1 MATEYVPRQKS
12 SVTNVSYSATEE
24 QAKLR
29 ETLPQ
34 TLTNQGAE
42 DQERR
47 DAAHRQITQV
57 TFTAVPRLYNDK
69 HMSRRYKLWIFTASA
84 LLCTQAAA
92 SLVLPESFALVAL
105 TDLIQLLLLL
115 SGTMAL
121 LLVTMASHGR
131 ARMFWAMMTLGL
143 AFWFAYQGLWC
154 YFEVLL
160 RTDVPTPF
168 VGDVVLFLHLVP
180 MTAALAMQP
189 QVEQDHRTTRLGSL
203 DFSML
208 LIWWLYLYVVTVIPW
223 QYVFW
228 NDTRYEHNLNVL
240 YLIEKMVFLGALAV
254 LWARSSHSWK
264 TVYVSWFGCT
274 LTYSL
279 SSYLANWAIERKVYF
294 SGSVYDVPLA
304 ASMAWVTW
312 IGLGA
317 LESAPQQKPSGN
329 SNGHGVWV
337 ARVGMITV
345 SSLPLFAAWS
355 VFDVNSPQPVR
366 MFRLFVTLASMLVLG
381 TMVFLKQHLLDR
393 ELLSLLEAS
402 QQSFDDLRRVQAQL
416 VQSEKLA
423 SLGQLVGGAAHE
435 LNNPLTAMMGYS
447 ELLTATPLNG
457 EQRSL
462 AQKIEHQIRRTRTL
476 VSSLLSFAKQVP
488 AEKTSLNINAMV
500 QTAVK
505 LYPPQLRTA
514 SVQVYTDLAKDLPR
528 VMGDSNQLLQVCLH
542 ITNNALHAMA
552 ETGGSLTVSTRS
564 SNGTVVIEFV
574 DNGPGLQE
582 PDRVFDPFYTT
593 RPVGQG
599 AGLGLSVCYGIIQEH
614 QGTILCQNRPE
625 GGATFRIELPVAARG
640 DSAPPHEA
648 YASLGTQARSAGV
661 S

>member
-1 MATEYVPRQKS
+1 
-12 SVTNVSYSATEE
+12 
-24 QAKLR
+24 
-29 ETLPQ
+29 
-34 TLTNQGAE
+34 
-42 DQERR
+42 
-47 DAAHRQITQV
+47 
-57 TFTAVPRLYNDK
+57 
-69 HMSRRYKLWIFTASA
+69 MSWRSKLWIFTASA
-84 LLCTQAAA
+84 LLCAQAAA
-92 SLVLPESFALVAL
+92 SLVLPPSFTLIAL
-105 TDLIQLLLLL
+105 TDLTQLALLL

-121 LLVTMASHGR
+121 LLVASASHGR

-143 AFWFAYQGLWC
+143 AFWLAYQGLWC
-154 YFEVLL
+154 YFEVFL
-160 RTDVPTPF
+160 RTDVPIPF
-168 VGDVVLFLHLVP
+168 AGDVVLFLHLVP

-189 QVEQDHRTTRLGSL
+189 QVDQDYRTTRLGSL

-208 LIWWLYLYVVTVIPW
+208 LIWWLFLYVVTVIPW
-223 QYVFW
+223 QYVYS
-228 NDTRYEHNLNVL
+228 DEMLYQHNLNIL
-240 YLIEKMVFLGALAV
+240 YLIEKVVILGALAV
-254 LWARSSHSWK
+254 LWARSQYSWK
-264 TVYVSWFGCT
+264 TVYASWFGCT

-279 SSYLANWAIERKVYF
+279 SSYLANWAIERNVYF

-312 IGLGA
+312 IGLRA
-317 LESAPQQKPSGN
+317 LESAPQQKRSGN

-337 ARVGMITV
+337 ARVGMLAV

-355 VFDVNSPQPVR
+355 VFDVTSPQPVR
-366 MFRLFVTLASMLVLG
+366 MFRLFVTLASMLALG
-381 TMVFLKQHLLDR
+381 SMVFLKQHLLDR
-393 ELLSLLEAS
+393 ELLHLLQAS
-402 QQSFDDLRRVQAQL
+402 QRSFDDLRRVQAQL

-435 LNNPLTAMMGYS
+435 LNNPLTAMLGYS

-462 AQKIEHQIRRTRTL
+462 AQKIDHQIRRTRTL

-488 AEKTSLNINAMV
+488 AEKTWLDINAMV

-514 SVQVYTDLAKDLPR
+514 SVQVHTDLAKDLPR

-552 ETGGSLTVSTRS
+552 ETGGSLTVSTRVDD
-564 SNGTVVIEFV
+564 GAVVIEFV

-614 QGTILCQNRPE
+614 QGRIFCQNRPQ
-625 GGATFRIELPVAARG
+625 GGAQFRIELPVAA
-640 DSAPPHEA
+640 EA
-648 YASLGTQARSAGV
+648 DASLEVRRGLAAPAQARSAGV

>member
-1 MATEYVPRQKS
+1 
-12 SVTNVSYSATEE
+12 
-24 QAKLR
+24 
-29 ETLPQ
+29 
-34 TLTNQGAE
+34 
-42 DQERR
+42 
-47 DAAHRQITQV
+47 
-57 TFTAVPRLYNDK
+57 
-69 HMSRRYKLWIFTASA
+69 MSRRSKLWIFTVSG
-84 LLCTQAAA
+84 LLCAQAAV
-92 SLVLPESFALVAL
+92 SLVLPQGFVLIALSDL
-105 TDLIQLLLLL
+105 TQLLLLL

-121 LLVTMASHGR
+121 LLAARASHGR
-131 ARMFWAMMTLGL
+131 ARMFWAMMMLGV
-143 AFWFAYQGLWC
+143 AFWSAYQSLWC
-154 YFEVLL
+154 YFELFL
-160 RTDVPTPF
+160 RKDVPNPF
-168 VGDVVLFLHLVP
+168 GGDVVLFLHLVP
-180 MTAALAMQP
+180 MTAALATQP
-189 QVEQDHRTTRLGSL
+189 HVEQDHRTTRLGSL
-203 DFSML
+203 DFAML

-223 QYVFW
+223 QYVYR
-228 NDTRYEHNLNVL
+228 DETLYGHNLNIL
-240 YLIEKMVFLGALAV
+240 YLIEKIVFLGGLAV
-254 LWARSSHSWK
+254 LWSRSGHSWK
-264 TVYVSWFGCT
+264 TVYASWFGCT

-317 LESAPQQKPSGN
+317 IDSSPEQKPAGN

-337 ARVGMITV
+337 ARLGMVTV
-345 SSLPLFAAWS
+345 SSLPVFAGWS
-355 VFDVNSPQPVR
+355 VFDASSPQPVR
-366 MFRLFVTLASMLVLG
+366 MFRLFVTLASMLALG
-381 TMVFLKQHLLDR
+381 TMVFFKQHLLDR
-393 ELLSLLEAS
+393 ELLSLLQAS
-402 QQSFDDLRRVQAQL
+402 QRSFDDLRRVQAQL

-435 LNNPLTAMMGYS
+435 LNNPLTAMLGYS
-447 ELLTATPLNG
+447 ELLTATTLNG

-462 AQKIEHQIRRTRTL
+462 AQKIEYQIRRTRTL

-488 AEKTSLNINAMV
+488 AEKTSLDINAMV

-514 SVQVYTDLAKDLPR
+514 NVQVHTDLASDLPR

-552 ETGGSLTVSTRS
+552 ETGGALTVSTRA
-564 SNGTVVIEFV
+564 SNGSVVIEFV
-574 DNGPGLQE
+574 DNGPGLQQ

-614 QGTILCQNRPE
+614 QGKIFCQNRAE
-625 GGATFRIELPVAARG
+625 GGAKFRIELPVAAARDSSG
-640 DSAPPHEA
+640 DGYSPLVSRP
-648 YASLGTQARSAGV
+648 QARSAGI

>member
-1 MATEYVPRQKS
+1 M
-12 SVTNVSYSATEE
+12 
-24 QAKLR
+24 
-29 ETLPQ
+29 
-34 TLTNQGAE
+34 
-42 DQERR
+42 
-47 DAAHRQITQV
+47 
-57 TFTAVPRLYNDK
+57 
-69 HMSRRYKLWIFTASA
+69 
-84 LLCTQAAA
+84 
-92 SLVLPESFALVAL
+92 VLPHSFALVAL
-105 TDLIQLLLLL
+105 TDLTQLLLLL

-121 LLVTMASHGR
+121 LLVTLASRGR
-131 ARMFWAMMTLGL
+131 SRMFWAMMLLGL

-154 YFEVLL
+154 YFEVFL
-160 RTDVPTPF
+160 RKDVPNPF
-168 VGDVVLFLHLVP
+168 AGDVVLFLHLVP

-203 DFSML
+203 DFAML

-223 QYVFW
+223 QYVYQ
-228 NDTRYEHNLNVL
+228 DETRYEHNLNVL
-240 YLIEKMVFLGALAV
+240 YLIEKIVFLGGLAV
-254 LWARSSHSWK
+254 LWARSRHSWR
-264 TVYVSWFGCT
+264 TVYASWFGCT
-274 LTYSL
+274 LTYGL
-279 SSYLANWAIERKVYF
+279 SSYLANWAIERGVYF

-304 ASMAWVTW
+304 ASMVWVTW
-312 IGLGA
+312 IALGA
-317 LESAPQQKPSGN
+317 LESAPQQKS
-329 SNGHGVWV
+329 SVSTNGYGVWV
-337 ARVGMITV
+337 ARLGMITI
-345 SSLPLFAAWS
+345 SSLPLLAAWS
-355 VFDVNSPQPVR
+355 VFDASSPQRVR

-393 ELLSLLEAS
+393 ELLRLLQAS
-402 QQSFDDLRRVQAQL
+402 QRSFDDLRQVQAQL

-435 LNNPLTAMMGYS
+435 LNNPLTAMLGYS
-447 ELLTATPLNG
+447 ELLSATPLNG

-462 AQKIEHQIRRTRTL
+462 AQKIEHHIRRTRTL

-488 AEKTSLNINAMV
+488 AEKTSLDINAMV

-514 SVQVYTDLAKDLPR
+514 SVQVHTDLARDLPR
-528 VMGDSNQLLQVCLH
+528 VLGDSNQLLQVCLH

-552 ETGGSLTVSTRS
+552 ETGGSLTVSTRPS
-564 SNGTVVIEFV
+564 GSAVVIEFV

-614 QGTILCQNRPE
+614 QGTILCENRPE
-625 GGATFRIELPVAARG
+625 GGARFRIELPVAAQG
-640 DSAPPHEA
+640 DSSKAYSSLAPRA
-648 YASLGTQARSAGV
+648 QSRAAGV